1 MTKRAYKSGQ
11 DREPA
16 SLLPP
21 RIEDYVGPD
30 NPVRATD
37 AYVEHDLLLNEYSVA
52 EDLGRLTA
60 ADLKL
65 PVKLYDPDKH
75 YRAVRGKWIGL
86 DPDR

>member
-1 MTKRAYKSGQ
+1 VLNADQELFSGRVNLAQ
-11 DREPA
+11 
-16 SLLPP
+16 SQ
-21 RIEDYVGPD
+21 
-30 NPVRATD
+30 
-37 AYVEHDLLLNEYSVA
+37 HDLLLNEYNVA
-52 EDLGRLTA
+52 QDLGRLTA